1 MAKVL
6 VTEQYLTDIA
16 DAIREKL
23 GVSDT
28 YTPAEMGPA
37 IETITGGGSTA
48 TVPSYWKSTIADK
61 AATIRG
67 RDGYQFCFF
76 TDVHWEDN
84 NKQSPA
90 LIRQIMIDTGADC
103 CVCGGDLIVQ
113 QPTKADAIAMLTQVR
128 DAYGDLNVAYCVGN
142 HDLNS
147 AENSDSSVFLTEA
160 EWRGIFDTEHTG
172 VTYYT
177 HPSTG
182 DLTAFGY
189 RDHPESK
196 IREIFVNTGGMKYT
210 SDNNAHWSS
219 AMIWAC
225 DRIKELSAEW
235 GVLIFAHIW
244 WSPTGH
250 MVKQAIATNI
260 ENYITQYASNRQAEL
275 IAIITGHTHD
285 DYCDYNATDGYLI
298 TSTTTDS
305 GSEQASIDEVN
316 PTRTPSTTLEQA
328 FDVITV
334 DRTNKMLYFDRI
346 GAGSSRALPYYH
358 MASFGVI
365 YNLTAV
371 SSSNSATSVQSGAA
385 YTTTLA
391 PDSGKEMSS
400 VVITMGGVDIT
411 STAYDSSTGV
421 VSIASVT
428 GNVTITA
435 SAASSKPTWT
445 NLVPTSLAT
454 DGSVYND
461 IGYKDGK
468 YLSNTTAT
476 LEGGSDANFTL
487 TGRIPYSQ
495 ADFAAGKVICVSG
508 LDWTTDDHC
517 RFIFLQTL
525 TNASSTPYC
534 KGSNST
540 SGAAQN
546 IRTYFTLAEYGD
558 YWTLTPIAGTVTN
571 TALTY
576 IAFSLKGAGAD
587 LSIGVIE

>member
-1 MAKVL
+1 MGKVL

-23 GVSDT
+23 GVTTT
-28 YTPAEMGPA
+28 YKPSQMGPA
-37 IETITGGGSTA
+37 IETITGGGSTV

-84 NKQSPA
+84 NRQSPA
-90 LIRQIMIDTGADC
+90 LIRQLMIDTGADC

-113 QPTKADAIAMLTQVR
+113 QPTKADALAMLAEVR

-147 AENSDSSVFLTEA
+147 AESSDGNVYLTEA
-160 EWRGIFDTEHTG
+160 EWRGIFDSEHTG

-177 HPSTG
+177 HPDSG

-196 IREIFVNTGGMKYT
+196 IREIFVNTGGMAHT
-210 SDNNAHWSS
+210 NSNNAHWAA

-225 DRIKELSAEW
+225 QRITELSSDW
-235 GVLIFAHIW
+235 GVLVFAHIW
-244 WSPTGH
+244 WAPTGH
-250 MVKQAIATNI
+250 MAKQSIATTI
-260 ENYITQYASNRQAEL
+260 ENYISKYASNRQAEL

-285 DYCDYNATDGYLI
+285 DYYDYSATEGYLI
-298 TSTTTDS
+298 TSTSTDS
-305 GSEQASIDEVN
+305 GDEQASIDEAN
-316 PTRTPSTTLEQA
+316 PTRTAGTTLEQC

-334 DRTNKMLYFDRI
+334 DRQNKMLYFDRI
-346 GAGSSRALPYYH
+346 GAGSSRALPYYQQPTYTVTY
-358 MASFGVI
+358 S
-365 YNLTAV
+365 LTDVA
-371 SSSNSATSVQSGAA
+371 SSNGATSAQGGTS
-385 YTTTLA
+385 YTTTLTA
-391 PDSGKEMSS
+391 ASGKKIST
-400 VVITMGGVDIT
+400 VTVTMGGTDIT
-411 STAYDSSTGV
+411 ATAYSGGV

-428 GNVTITA
+428 GNVTIAA

-454 DGSVYND
+454 NGSVYNSV
-461 IGYKDGK
+461 GYKDGK

-476 LEGGSDANFTL
+476 LEGGNDANFTL

-495 ADFAAGKVICVSG
+495 ADFAAGKAIAVSG
-508 LDWTTDDHC
+508 LSWTTDDHC

-525 TNASSTPYC
+525 TSASSTPYC
-534 KGSNST
+534 KGSNVT

-546 IRTYFTLAEYGD
+546 IRTYFTLTEHAD
-558 YWTLTPIAGTVTN
+558 YWTLTPIAGKVTT

-576 IAFSLKGAGAD
+576 IAFSFKGAGAS

>member
-1 MAKVL
+1 MAKGII
-6 VTEQYLTDIA
+6 TTQYLTDIA
-16 DAIREKL
+16 DAIRAKL

-28 YTPAEMGPA
+28 YTPAQMGPA
-37 IETITGGGSTA
+37 IEGISTNP
-48 TVPSYWKSTIADK
+48 TVPSYWKSTLADK

-67 RDGYQFCFF
+67 RDGYQFAYF

-90 LIRQIMIDTGADC
+90 LIRQLMIDTGADC

-113 QPTKADAIAMLTQVR
+113 QPTKADALAMITQVR

-147 AENSDSSVFLTEA
+147 AESSDSSVYLTEV
-160 EWRGIFDTEHTG
+160 EWRGIFDSEHTG

-177 HPSTG
+177 HPDSG

-189 RDHPESK
+189 RDHSESK
-196 IREIFVNTGGMKYT
+196 IREIFVNTGGMKYA
-210 SDNNAHWSS
+210 SSNNAHWAA
-219 AMIWAC
+219 AMVWAC
-225 DRIKELSAEW
+225 QRITELTSDW
-235 GVLIFAHIW
+235 GVLVFAHIW
-244 WSPTGH
+244 WAPTGH
-250 MVKQAIATNI
+250 MAKQSIATTI
-260 ENYITQYASNRQAEL
+260 ENYISQYASSRQAEL

-285 DYCDYNATDGYLI
+285 DYYDYNATEGYLI
-298 TSTTTDS
+298 TSTSTDS
-305 GSEQASIDEVN
+305 GDEQASIDEVN
-316 PTRTPSTTLEQA
+316 PTRTAGTTLEQC

-346 GAGSSRALPYYH
+346 GAGSSRALPYYQQPTYTVTYSLTDVTSSNGA
-358 MASFGVI
+358 ASAQGGTSYTTI
-365 YNLTAV
+365 LTA
-371 SSSNSATSVQSGAA
+371 A
-385 YTTTLA
+385 
-391 PDSGKEMSS
+391 SGKEIST
-400 VVITMGGVDIT
+400 VTVTMGGTDIT
-411 STAYDSSTGV
+411 ATAYSGGV

-454 DGSVYND
+454 NGSVYNSV
-461 IGYKDGK
+461 GYKDGK

-476 LEGGSDANFTL
+476 LEGGNDANFTL

-495 ADFAAGKVICVSG
+495 ADFAAGKAIAVSG
-508 LDWTTDDHC
+508 LSWTTDDHC

-525 TNASSTPYC
+525 TSASSTPYC

-540 SGAAQN
+540 NGAAQN
-546 IRTYFTLAEYGD
+546 IRTYFTLEDHGD
-558 YWTLTPIAGTVTN
+558 YSTLTPIAGKVTN

-576 IAFSLKGAGAD
+576 IAFSLKGTGAS
-587 LSIGVIE
+587 LSIGVIG